1 MQTPV
6 PLNDTTLLLLA
17 ALVLVGL
24 WVTGRILQ
32 KAGISRWWSL
42 LIVIPGINL
51 GAIWWFSFARW
62 PSLDDA

>member
-6 PLNDTTLLLLA
+6 QLNDTTLLLLG
-17 ALVLVGL
+17 ALVLIGL

-32 KAGISRWWSL
+32 KAGINRWWSL

-51 GAIWWFSFARW
+51 GAIWWFSFTRW
-62 PSLDDA
+62 PSLDDV